1 MAHLP
6 PLHVYISELTVQL
19 KIPFLFSGRGAFVIP
34 DVCITVLTLEPKV
47 PFFFFF
53 LVLSQLSSL
62 TESLLRLTFYVVH
75 LSFSFP
81 KSFYGSIIC
90 NSNLE
95 IYGRNSVV

>member
-1 MAHLP
+1 MVHLP

-19 KIPFLFSGRGAFVIP
+19 KIPFLLSGRGAFVIP
-34 DVCITVLTLEPKV
+34 DVCITVLTLEPKL
-47 PFFFFF
+47 PFFF

-81 KSFYGSIIC
+81 RSFYGSIIC

>member
-6 PLHVYISELTVQL
+6 PLNVYISELTVQL

-47 PFFFFF
+47 PFFF

-62 TESLLRLTFYVVH
+62 TESLLRLTIYVVH

-81 KSFYGSIIC
+81 RSFYGSIIC

>member
-19 KIPFLFSGRGAFVIP
+19 EIPFSFSGRGAFVIP
-34 DVCITVLTLEPKV
+34 DVCITVLTPEPKV
-47 PFFFFF
+47 PFFFF

-62 TESLLRLTFYVVH
+62 TESLLRLTIYVVH

-81 KSFYGSIIC
+81 RSFYGSIIC

>member
-6 PLHVYISELTVQL
+6 LLHIYISELTVQL
-19 KIPFLFSGRGAFVIP
+19 EIPFSFSGRGAFVIP

-47 PFFFFF
+47 PFFF

-81 KSFYGSIIC
+81 RSFYGSIIC

>member
-1 MAHLP
+1 MVHLP

-19 KIPFLFSGRGAFVIP
+19 KIPFLLSGRGAFVIS

-47 PFFFFF
+47 PFFFF
-53 LVLSQLSSL
+53 LVLSPLSSL

-81 KSFYGSIIC
+81 RSFYGSIIC

>member
-1 MAHLP
+1 MVHLP

-19 KIPFLFSGRGAFVIP
+19 KIPFLLSGRGAFVIP

-47 PFFFFF
+47 PFFF

-81 KSFYGSIIC
+81 RSFYGSIIC